1 MEEDIEKLRNIL
13 NERLDEDNGARV
25 REQLSLCEAWSARVS
40 YMYRNALSEL
50 FEARR
55 KALMPK
61 SRDYTE
67 LDRTTLLAAHTREYQ
82 QKADELR
89 DLQEIIKR
97 RISLGQTIMKSLTGE
112 AEL

>member
-1 MEEDIEKLRNIL
+1 MEKDIEEVRKLL
-13 NERLDEDNGARV
+13 LERLDEDNGAHV
-25 REQLSLCEAWSARVS
+25 REQLSKCEAWSGRVS
-40 YMYRNALSEL
+40 YMYRLALSEL

-61 SRDYTE
+61 ARDYTE
-67 LDRTTLLAAHTREYQ
+67 LDRTTLLQAHTREYQ
-82 QKADELR
+82 QRADELR

>member
-1 MEEDIEKLRNIL
+1 MNEIDELRKLL
-13 NERLDEDNGARV
+13 NERLNEDNGAAI
-25 REQLSLCEAWSARVS
+25 REQLSKCEAWSARVS
-40 YMYRNALSEL
+40 YMYRLALSEL

-61 SRDYTE
+61 GKDYTE

-82 QKADELR
+82 QTADELR